1 MEIETLAI
9 GLAIAYLLG
18 SIPTAV
24 WVGKWFYNIDVR
36 IEGSGNA
43 GATNTIRVLGVKAGI
58 PVIVVDILK
67 GYFAVWLMT
76 YFVPT
81 DWLTVYIIY
90 AKIAAGLLAVVGH
103 TLPVFAGFRGG
114 KGVATLLG
122 MGIALYGPAVL
133 ISVTV
138 FILVFLLTRYV
149 SLGSISAG
157 IIFPLVV
164 IFYFEITNPGLVAL
178 SIFAALFLILTH
190 RKNIK
195 RLLKGEENRFS
206 FRKSIDKKI

>member
-1 MEIETLAI
+1 
-9 GLAIAYLLG
+9 
-18 SIPTAV
+18 
-24 WVGKWFYNIDVR
+24 
-36 IEGSGNA
+36 
-43 GATNTIRVLGVKAGI
+43 
-58 PVIVVDILK
+58 
-67 GYFAVWLMT
+67 
-76 YFVPT
+76 
-81 DWLTVYIIY
+81 
-90 AKIAAGLLAVVGH
+90 
-103 TLPVFAGFRGG
+103 
-114 KGVATLLG
+114 
-122 MGIALYGPAVL
+122 
-133 ISVTV
+133 V